1 MIHVLVTIIPKDDMI
16 SEVEEL
22 ITKQYQITSELDKG
36 LVSFTPSLSILDKK
50 TFYILEKWTN
60 STELV
65 KYRNSKQFLEY
76 LETLKT
82 MIISDDVKS
91 IKNI

>member
-1 MIHVLVTIIPKDDMI
+1 MIHVLVTIIPKEDMI
-16 SEVEEL
+16 SEVEKH
-22 ITKQYQITSELDKG
+22 IKKQYEITTEIDKG
-36 LVSFTPSLSILDKK
+36 LIEFIPSLSIVDKS
-50 TFYILEKWTN
+50 TFYIIEKWTD

-82 MIISDDVKS
+82 MIISDDVKT